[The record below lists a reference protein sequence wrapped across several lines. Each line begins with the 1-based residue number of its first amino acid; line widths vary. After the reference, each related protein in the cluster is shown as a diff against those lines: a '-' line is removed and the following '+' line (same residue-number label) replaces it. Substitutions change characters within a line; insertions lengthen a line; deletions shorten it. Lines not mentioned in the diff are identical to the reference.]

1 MTRRVGQGG
10 IQRIRARRTGWGG
23 LASAWSRLGR
33 AAAALAV
40 FGAASLPSLAAEPV
54 TDRIA
59 GSSPEPGPGTE
70 SIEIP
75 GRPSTPQAAG
85 GAPGLDDLLR
95 LPSGFEAKEPGRPVA
110 GASEE
115 EWRRRF
121 ARAEK
126 AIGEAQA
133 TLAETKQE
141 LDGLAGTGGSSQWS
155 VAPPGASEQQ
165 STSPLSFK
173 LRQELARNREAL
185 DEAQRALRELK
196 IEADLAGVPAEWRLV
211 AGAPTAP
218 PAPPAPQ

>member
-1 MTRRVGQGG
+1 MTRRFGQGG
-10 IQRIRARRTGWGG
+10 AHGVRARDAGWGWF
-23 LASAWSRLGR
+23 ASAWAQAGR
-33 AAAALAV
+33 MVSVLAV
-40 FGAASLPSLAAEPV
+40 FGAASIPSLAAEPV
-54 TDRIA
+54 ADRNP
-59 GSSPEPGPGTE
+59 GSIRDPGTATE

-75 GRPSTPQAAG
+75 GRASTPQPG
-85 GAPGLDDLLR
+85 SGEPGLDDLLR

-133 TLAETKQE
+133 TLAETKRE

-185 DEAQRALRELK
+185 DEAQRALRELR